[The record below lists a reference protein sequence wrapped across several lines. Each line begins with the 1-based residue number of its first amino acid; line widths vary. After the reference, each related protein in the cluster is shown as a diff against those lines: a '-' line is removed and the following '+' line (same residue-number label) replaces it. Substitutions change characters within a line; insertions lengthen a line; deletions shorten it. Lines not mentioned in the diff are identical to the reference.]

1 MANIYDVG
9 DLVRVSATFK
19 RGAALDDPTTVTLKI
34 RKGDGTS
41 ATYTYALGQVIRD
54 SLGIFHADISLD
66 VPGTWAYRWEGTG
79 PTQAAG
85 QNTFVVQPALA

>member
-9 DLVRVSATFK
+9 DLARVSATFK
-19 RGAALDDPTTVTLKI
+19 RGAAFDDPTTVTLKI
-34 RKGDGTS
+34 RKGDGAS
-41 ATYTYALGQVIRD
+41 ATYTYALGQVTRD

-66 VPGTWAYRWEGTG
+66 VPGTWVYRWEGTG

-85 QNTFVVQPALA
+85 QDTFVVQPALA